1 MSKTKIYILILC
13 IVLNFFCA
21 QGQNNTQNIALINVL
36 NELSKFHDVTFNYES
51 RRLENI
57 KVFPL
62 PQNLSFSAK
71 IKNLE
76 TQTHLIF
83 TKVSNVVF
91 TITEAITVCGYI
103 KDASQNPLSGA
114 TIQGKTDDVISDD
127 AGYFKIE
134 LSAFNEVLT
143 IRYMGFKSIEREA
156 KFFNLNDCETIAM
169 VEDLQIMSP
178 IVINSYLIQGI
189 DKIQDG
195 STFIDYSKFTLLP
208 GLIESDVLQTVQAL
222 PSVLS
227 VDETVSN
234 INIRGGSHDQN
245 LLLWDDIKMYQSGH
259 FFGLISSFN
268 PQITQTATLIN
279 NGTGA
284 AFSDGVSGTIH
295 MRSDQNLQSK
305 FKGSFGV
312 NLLNADGFVDVPLG
326 NRSSVQ
332 IAARK
337 STDDV
342 KRTPTYDAYFERIT
356 QNTEAENNG
365 SDVKNSE
372 QNFNFYDTSLRWL
385 YKPTDKDAFRLNFLL
400 INNDLSFDETATLNG
415 TLETRESNVSQNSIA
430 AGFNYSRA
438 WNNKLSTTLN
448 IYNTDYK
455 LQAINA
461 NILADQRFLQEN
473 SVSEYGIKFE
483 SLYHQ
488 KLWTFNLGYN
498 FVESEVVNLNDIDFP
513 RFVRRDSEVLREH
526 AVFGQTYYENE
537 TKDFSVRSGVRLNYI
552 STFNELLIEPRLSIR
567 KTIGNHLE
575 IEALGEF
582 KHQNVSQIVDFQND
596 FLGIEKRR
604 WQQTDND
611 SIPILKSKQA
621 SLGILYKKKGWLID
635 VKGYFKTVDGITTQS
650 QSFTTKYELT
660 KAKGSYEAFGLE
672 ALLRKKFKN
681 LISWL
686 SYAYINNTY
695 TFETLEDIEFPSN
708 FDITHSIT
716 FGSTYSNTHWDIS
729 AGLNYRTGKPTSMP
743 LFGNEVDGNDVNFDV
758 ANNRRLQDFMRV
770 DASLVYKFKISNRF
784 RSEIGVSIWNLS
796 NRENPINNY
805 YRVTDENSPVQFSRF
820 SLGLTTN
827 AVLRVY
833 F

>member
-1 MSKTKIYILILC
+1 MSKIKIYILFLC
-13 IVLNFFCA
+13 IGLNFFCA
-21 QGQNNTQNIALINVL
+21 QGQNNTQKIALINVL
-36 NELSKFHDVTFNYES
+36 DELSKFHDVTFNYES
-51 RRLENI
+51 RLLENI

-62 PQNLSFSAK
+62 AQNLSFSAK
-71 IKNLE
+71 LKNLDKQ
-76 TQTHLIF
+76 TQLIF
-83 TKVSNVVF
+83 TKVSSAVV
-91 TITEAITVCGYI
+91 TITEAITVCGYLR
-103 KDASQNPLSGA
+103 DASQNPLADA
-114 TIQGKTDDVISDD
+114 TINGKNGYVVSDE
-127 AGYFKIE
+127 AGYFKIK
-134 LSAFNEVLT
+134 LSVLSEVLT
-143 IRYMGFKSIEREA
+143 IRFMGFKSIEREA
-156 KFFNLNDCETIAM
+156 KFFNLNDCETITM
-169 VEDLQIMSP
+169 LEDLQIMNP
-178 IVINSYLIQGI
+178 TVITSYLVQGI
-189 DKIQDG
+189 DKNKDG
-195 STFIDYSKFTLLP
+195 STIIDYGKFTLLP

-245 LLLWDDIKMYQSGH
+245 LLLWDAIKMYQSGH

-268 PQITQTATLIN
+268 PKITQTATLIN
-279 NGTGA
+279 NGTDA

-295 MRSDQNLQSK
+295 MRSEQNLQSK

-312 NLLNADGFVDVPLG
+312 NLLNADVFVDVPLG
-326 NRSSVQ
+326 KTSSVQ

-337 STDDV
+337 STDDI
-342 KRTPTYDAYFERIT
+342 KRTPTYEAYFERVT

-365 SDVKNSE
+365 SEVENSE

-385 YKPTDKDAFRLNFLL
+385 YKPTAKDAFRLNFIL

-415 TLETRESNVSQNSIA
+415 TLETRESSVSQNSIA
-430 AGFNYSRA
+430 AGFNYRRA

-448 IYNTDYK
+448 FYNTDYK
-455 LQAINA
+455 LQAVNA

-473 SVSEYGIKFE
+473 SVSEYEVKFE
-483 SLYHQ
+483 GLYQ
-488 KLWTFNLGYN
+488 QNLWSFNFGYN

-526 AVFGQTYYENE
+526 AVFGQSYYENE
-537 TKDFSVRSGVRLNYI
+537 AKDFSVRSGVRLNYI

-621 SLGILYKKKGWLID
+621 SLGILYRAKGWLID
-635 VKGYFKTVDGITTQS
+635 VKGYVKTLDGITTQS

-660 KAKGSYEAFGLE
+660 KAKGSYDAFGFE

-708 FDITHSIT
+708 FDITHAFT
-716 FGSTYSNTHWDIS
+716 FGSTYSNTHWNIS
-729 AGLNYRTGKPTSMP
+729 AGLNYRTGKPTSIP
-743 LFGNEVDGNDVNFDV
+743 LIGNEVVDNDINFDV
-758 ANNRRLQDFMRV
+758 ANNRRLQDFMRI
-770 DASLVYKFKISNRF
+770 DASAIYKFKISNRF
-784 RSEIGVSIWNLS
+784 HSEIGASVWNLS
-796 NRENPINNY
+796 NRANPINNY
-805 YRVTDENSPVQFSRF
+805 YRVNDENSPVQFSRF

-827 AVLRVY
+827 AVFRIY